1 MILENGDDMIDAIL
15 EYYRYLHW
23 YVAIFGTKWY
33 WTNISNF

>member
-1 MILENGDDMIDAIL
+1 MIDAIL
-15 EYYRYLHW
+15 EYYRYLHR